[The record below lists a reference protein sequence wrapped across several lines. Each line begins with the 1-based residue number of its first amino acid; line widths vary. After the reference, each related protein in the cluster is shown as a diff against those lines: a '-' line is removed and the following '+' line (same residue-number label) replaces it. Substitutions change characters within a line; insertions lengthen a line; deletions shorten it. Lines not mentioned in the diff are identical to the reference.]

1 MAGVLC
7 GVHGAGVGLGWRWNG
22 VGDEMGMGWDGMGLR
37 WGWNGGWV
45 GDGMGLGWG

>member
-22 VGDEMGMGWDGMGLR
+22 VGDEMGMGWDGDFVLGTALR
-37 WGWNGGWV
+37 PVSGAGQH
-45 GDGMGLGWG
+45 